1 MRIDEEFKVQVVFL
15 RLLIQNGTLHYVS
28 SKNVFPRDVAV
39 TKVVWCMN
47 KGFAGWY
54 AAGMS
59 SGLLRIEDL
68 NSE

>member
-1 MRIDEEFKVQVVFL
+1 MRIDEGFKMQVVFL
-15 RLLIQNGTLHYVS
+15 RLLIQNGPLHHVS
-28 SKNVFPRDVAV
+28 SKTVFPREVAV

-59 SGLLRIEDL
+59 CGLLRIEDI